1 MRTPSHTARIATI
14 AGAAFL
20 GLIALGIASLL
31 LFDFRPMAER
41 RATAA
46 LGRLVTIGEL
56 KVRVFPLGVHL
67 ADLNV
72 ADAPVGQES
81 PPDKSPFMKA
91 GHIDAVFGF
100 WRLVAGDV
108 VFRHLN
114 VEDAVARV
122 ERGADGALNWQ
133 GAKPAKE
140 APAERA
146 KAEAPKTIAYED
158 AVLPEIRDLRLH
170 NVKMLYR
177 DPATKTNLTLSLE
190 TRANE
195 DGREPSLLVKGEGTF
210 EGAPTTMSATGGSI
224 LTLQDTE
231 TPYPVDGT
239 LKSGDTTITVKGT
252 VTDPSK
258 ITGLNIN
265 LTVKGQDAAD
275 LYRIAGIAL
284 PATPPY
290 TIASH
295 LDRDGAKWIF
305 KNLKWAMGKSDL
317 DGNLTWDMTDKVPR
331 LTGKLHAKFVAL
343 DDLGGFIGAAPGEA
357 HTPTE
362 VRQQAAGRE
371 RQRRVEM
378 QHPEKEV
385 ASELVIPDQTIDLE
399 KLTSMNADVQF
410 EAENVESN
418 LPLDRLKAH
427 IILENGLLNLTPL
440 EFGADKGKI
449 IINISINGREKPITT
464 KVDATL
470 QGFPLQRIVGKA
482 GGDNT
487 SWGSIGGHLEFR
499 GTGDSMHRILS
510 TSDGNVGFA
519 VGGGQLSLFIVEL
532 MGIDIAEMLGIAL
545 GKDKPT
551 DIRCIAGDFALEQG
565 KMTARTMVADT
576 KDTIFRGN
584 GSIDLG
590 REVMD
595 MRLHAK
601 PKDFS
606 PATLR
611 SKLLLKGTFANPSF
625 GPDPKNIILQAG
637 AAVVLGVFLTPIAS
651 LLALIDA
658 GGGKDANC
666 EALFAEAAK

>member
-1 MRTPSHTARIATI
+1 MRRHSQTAKTATI
-14 AGAAFL
+14 AGAVFL
-20 GLIALGIASLL
+20 GLAAVGIAFLL

-41 RATAA
+41 RATEA
-46 LGRLVTIGEL
+46 LGRPVTIGEL
-56 KVRVFPLGVHL
+56 KVRIFPLGMRL

-72 ADAPVGQES
+72 ADVPAGQEA
-81 PPDKSPFMKA
+81 PPEKPPFMKA
-91 GHIDAVFGF
+91 GHVEAVVGF
-100 WRLVAGDV
+100 WRLFAGDV

-122 ERGADGALNWQ
+122 ERSADGTLSWQ
-133 GAKPAKE
+133 AAKPEE
-140 APAERA
+140 APTE
-146 KAEAPKTIAYED
+146 KGKTETQEAIADDEPL
-158 AVLPEIRDLRLH
+158 LPEIRDLRLH
-170 NVKMLYR
+170 NVTMLYR
-177 DPATKTNLTLSLE
+177 DPSTKTNLTLGLE
-190 TRANE
+190 TRAND
-195 DGREPSLLVKGEGTF
+195 DGREPSLIVKGQGAF
-210 EGAPTTMSATGGSI
+210 AGAPTTLSAAGGSI
-224 LTLQDTE
+224 LTLRDTD

-239 LKSGDTTITVKGT
+239 LTSGGTTISVKGT

-290 TIASH
+290 TIATH
-295 LDRDGAKWIF
+295 LDRDGARWIF
-305 KNLKWAMGKSDL
+305 KNIRWAMGKSDI
-317 DGNLTWDMTDKVPR
+317 DGNLTWDMTEKVPR

-357 HTPTE
+357 RTPTE
-362 VRQQAAGRE
+362 VRRQAASRE
-371 RQRRVEM
+371 RQHRAEM
-378 QHPEKEV
+378 QHPETEV
-385 ASELVIPDQTIDLE
+385 AEELVIPDQTIDLE
-399 KLTSMNADVQF
+399 KLSAMNADVQF
-410 EAENVESN
+410 EAEKVESN
-418 LPLDRLKAH
+418 LPLDRIKAH
-427 IILENGLLNLTPL
+427 IVLENGLLNLKPL
-440 EFGADKGKI
+440 EFGADRGKI
-449 IINISINGREKPITT
+449 VINIAINGREKPIMT

-499 GTGDSMHRILS
+499 GTGDSMHRILA
-510 TSDGNVGFA
+510 TSDGNIGFA

-532 MGIDIAEMLGIAL
+532 MGLDIAEVLGISL

-551 DIRCIAGDFALEQG
+551 EIRCIAGDFALEQG

-576 KDTIFRGN
+576 KDTIFRGS

-611 SKLLLKGTFANPSF
+611 SKLLLTGTFADPSF
-625 GPDPKNIILQAG
+625 GPDMKNIILKGG
-637 AAVVLGVFLTPIAS
+637 AAAILGVFLTPVAG